1 VAALESQVVA
11 TKAENEQKQ
20 LKNLEEQLL
29 NLKNKNEISLD

>member
-11 TKAENEQKQ
+11 IKAENEQKQ

-29 NLKNKNEISLD
+29 SLKNKNEISLD